1 MPATSMTSTP
11 KPASPRKAGLT
22 TTRTAMT
29 PASATA
35 TKDTRTKNTRT
46 ERTRLVPTP
55 AEHTRSGRE
64 TDFIHSGIAA
74 PESINADAAVMQLQ
88 HNAVQLLGG
97 GRAARFEKP
106 GLRSR
111 RHHQHHGPYVPNPVE
126 RHETPDPVRSDAL
139 KSRIHGVRLCVRLCV
154 LTHWIPGFN
163 ASGRRFHCVRRQ
175 RHRPCRA

>member
-11 KPASPRKAGLT
+11 KPTSPGKAGLT

-46 ERTRLVPTP
+46 ERTRLLPTP

-64 TDFIHSGIAA
+64 TDFIHSGIAV
-74 PESINADAAVMQLQ
+74 PESVHADAAVMQLQ

-97 GRAARFEKP
+97 TFRET

-111 RHHQHHGPYVPNPVE
+111 RHHQHHGPRVPDQVE
-126 RHETPDPVRSDAL
+126 RHETPDPVRSDAVR
-139 KSRIHGVRLCVRLCV
+139 SRIHGVRLSV
-154 LTHWIPGFN
+154 LTHWIPGF
-163 ASGRRFHCVRRQ
+163 
-175 RHRPCRA
+175 

>member
-11 KPASPRKAGLT
+11 KPTSPRKAGLT

-35 TKDTRTKNTRT
+35 TKDTRTK
-46 ERTRLVPTP
+46 RTRLVPTP

-74 PESINADAAVMQLQ
+74 PESINADAAVMQLH

-126 RHETPDPVRSDAL
+126 RHETPDPVRSNAL
-139 KSRIHGVRLCVRLCV
+139 KSRIHGVRLCV
-154 LTHWIPGFN
+154 LTHWIPGFI

-175 RHRPCRA
+175 GHRPCRATA